1 MALPPHHRAVGGFF
15 SAPQERA
22 AYPSFEGG
30 NKSGGSAEDC
40 YVLLCTDAQDR
51 RWSPAGAE
59 RCRGT
64 TRSVDE
70 RAANQSIAFAA
81 TVKLHAGET
90 CLVPVQ
96 LANKLA
102 RRVSGETLSAR
113 EIDVLKL
120 MAQGKSNKEIGSTL
134 Y

>member
-1 MALPPHHRAVGGFF
+1 MARHQRIVAL
-15 SAPQERA
+15 
-22 AYPSFEGG
+22 
-30 NKSGGSAEDC
+30 
-40 YVLLCTDAQDR
+40 LLCTDAQDR
-51 RWSPAGAE
+51 RWSPAGAK

-96 LANKLA
+96 LATKLA
-102 RRVSGETLSAR
+102 PARQR
-113 EIDVLKL
+113 EIVL
-120 MAQGKSNKEIGSTL
+120 NKIVD
-134 Y
+134 